1 MFLNKIKRPFLS
13 IGQFMKEQSLPFILE
28 NSKLLAQAIF
38 TILSIGIGI
47 WFIKNEHTELAEVNR
62 IIFTANWRFV
72 LLGILLTFG
81 YIILQG
87 LMYVA
92 SFSAIR
98 HRISLVSAVIL
109 FLKRNLISIFLP
121 AGGISSLAFF
131 TGEIEKKGIT
141 KSQIHFASSVYG
153 FVGILSVIIVAVPIF
168 IYSLLIGGLGS
179 DEWIA
184 FVAILVLIVVIYLL
198 YRSIVKKGLFY
209 RWLVRSFS
217 FFEVFSVDIRNNR
230 ISKKQFFVTV
240 LYSILIEIVGITH
253 L

>member
-72 LLGILLTFG
+72 FLGILLTFG

-184 FVAILVLIVVIYLL
+184 FVTILALIVVIYLL

-209 RWLVRSFS
+209 RWLVRTFS
-217 FFEVFSVDIRNNR
+217 FFEVFFYVN
-230 ISKKQFFVTV
+230 FAF
-240 LYSILIEIVGITH
+240 L
-253 L
+253 